1 MFLGEHQHS
10 LDAKARITIPSKFR
24 EELGE
29 KFVATKGL
37 DNCIF
42 LYPLQEWHEIEQK
55 LSKLPL
61 TRADVRSFV
70 RFFFSGAAELEL
82 DKQGR
87 TVVPANLRDYAEIE
101 KDVVIIG
108 VGSRIEVWST
118 GKWENYNEMA
128 SSSYEEIAE
137 NLVDLGI

>member
-1 MFLGEHQHS
+1 MFLGEHHHS

-87 TVVPANLRDYAEIE
+87 TVVPANLREYAEIE

-118 GKWENYNEMA
+118 GKWENYNEIA